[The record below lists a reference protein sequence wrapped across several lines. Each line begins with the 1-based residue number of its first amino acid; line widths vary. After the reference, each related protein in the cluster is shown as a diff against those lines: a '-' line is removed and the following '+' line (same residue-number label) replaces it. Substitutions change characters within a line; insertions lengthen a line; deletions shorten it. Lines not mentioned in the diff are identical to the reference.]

1 MVRWPHKYCR
11 DGRTAAAYGEL
22 VSRVEP
28 DDNRSDDHHR
38 PVINRTL
45 LVTRGQPAPLF
56 EPVDTAL
63 HHVAPRVDDPVKDQ
77 RTARSRGP
85 LRLLVT
91 SLRNRVLDLTL
102 PQHAAAAWI
111 AVALISYEAVRT
123 CPWSPASA
131 GAWDADVVQDCLQLR
146 TIMAMSRRDHDG
158 EWSPAAVASEMKL
171 GRQSA
176 TAAPK
181 PLVGGVRDPFFSSAR
196 LRRCRAPLAW

>member
-11 DGRTAAAYGEL
+11 DGRIAAAYGEL

-38 PVINRTL
+38 SVINRTL
-45 LVTRGQPAPLF
+45 LVACGQPAPLF

-63 HHVAPRVDDPVKDQ
+63 HHVAPRVGDPVKDP

-111 AVALISYEAVRT
+111 AVALIRDEPIGTGSG
-123 CPWSPASA
+123 SSASCS
-131 GAWDADVVQDCLQLR
+131 AWDADAIQDWLQLR
-146 TIMAMSRRDHDG
+146 TVMAMSRRDHDG

-171 GRQSA
+171 RGQPPT
-176 TAAPK
+176 TASQCFVSGVGD
-181 PLVGGVRDPFFSSAR
+181 PLFSSAL
-196 LRRCRAPLAW
+196 LR